1 MMQFLVFGFMSFF
14 ALASTAEL
22 AWPADFHLRMEKR
35 IQETTPLGVEAEL
48 DSSSDEIVIFSGTMK
63 SSETY
68 GDESE
73 PFDSFFMTLET
84 SNGINFNSKKP
95 VGMSI
100 ILR

>member
-1 MMQFLVFGFMSFF
+1 MMKFLVFGFMSFF

-35 IQETTPLGVEAEL
+35 IQETTPLGVESEL

-73 PFDSFFMTLET
+73 PLET
-84 SNGINFNSKKP
+84 VHFTIA
-95 VGMSI
+95 MI
-100 ILR
+100 T